1 MSRLLFNSS
10 VDTSTSEVVNQ
21 QMRGKG
27 LSLQLKATL
36 LAIAMGTFP
45 VIGVGTS
52 AYLVVNN
59 LSRQEI
65 EKSEQRLATDVQSH
79 LNQYMWERFGDI
91 QIMANQDI
99 FTDPERRKKTTT
111 QEKSQALEQFLKAYP
126 IYDNIAVFDLNGDP
140 IAQTTVTPLGNHQ
153 NPSYIQDALR
163 TKEAVFSQPELST
176 KSGSFN
182 VYSAAP
188 IKDKDT
194 GEIIATIRSSIPI
207 SKISNLIKEL
217 QPKLSKSYYLIDA
230 SGKVFFGPEGEYL
243 SQVNAQ
249 GTETTKSEVTYQ
261 QKPIEEIFP
270 TIKLLKVVQSTGS
283 TLTVNS
289 ATHTKQLITYVPP
302 NSLLGL
308 PDLNWSVVLASDAS
322 VLFAT
327 QQQQRLVLLIG
338 TGLTVV
344 IVAVLSAYL
353 VNLVI
358 RPILAAA
365 QAVEKIGQ
373 GKLDTRIP
381 VKGKDELATLGNNIN
396 LMADQLQNL
405 LQNLQQNTLQLKQ
418 QNDVLSNLSRNQ
430 AVIQGNAKVAAQI
443 FTEAIAQT
451 LNLEKV
457 SIWLYNSDR
466 THLICQD
473 QYDLSLQQHSKGA
486 QFQVDESLEYF
497 QKLKT
502 QSYLAINDVQTNG
515 TTQPLLAS
523 DLVSS
528 DTQLLVSVP
537 IQMAARTVGL
547 IRCDHVKTSRFW
559 QADEQTFVA
568 SIANL
573 VSIVLESEFLQ
584 QEVSHLLD
592 VVSDVEEGNL
602 TTQAQVSDRITGLVA
617 DTFNQ
622 FIERLADVLNQVLT
636 NTRQV
641 SVGANQQTGLAQ
653 MVAMNAELQAQA
665 VGQVLELT
673 EQVENAAQSSATRA
687 KASNKSLQTVSTTL
701 IQGQEAIAALTQGI
715 AELQEGSARIMQRVK
730 TLGEF
735 VGLADQ
741 FVQSQNQIAFTTQ
754 TLSLNASLVAAR
766 ASQQRD
772 PKQFAAAAREFDSIA
787 DQVSKLAQQTSEDLI
802 SLEQQSAQ
810 IYSVV
815 SAVDGDVQSLGELVR
830 QFTTGVEQSNQ
841 VFHHIQK
848 ITGEAMQAGEAVNRF
863 SETILDASGNT
874 ANVMRG
880 IAGLANKTAEMTQIA
895 REKSEQMDLL
905 SAQLLQTVQFFQLPT
920 AMEDAKEVPAVSASD
935 SEALLPT
942 ADCTAIE
949 EISLMVA
956 AQEVS
961 ANPVFP
967 T

>member
-1 MSRLLFNSS
+1 MLRRFFNAS
-10 VDTSTSEVVNQ
+10 VDTSTTEVANQ
-21 QMRGKG
+21 QIPGKG
-27 LSLQLKATL
+27 LSLRLKATL
-36 LAIAMGTFP
+36 LGVAMGTFP
-45 VIGVGTS
+45 VIAVGTS
-52 AYLVVNN
+52 ADLVVNN

-65 EKSEQRLATDVQSH
+65 EKNEQRLATEVQNH

-99 FTDPERRKKTTT
+99 FTDSERRKKTTVK
-111 QEKSQALEQFLKAYP
+111 EKSQALEQFLKAYP

-140 IAQTTVTPLGNHQ
+140 IAQTTVTPPGNHQ

-163 TKEAVFSQPELST
+163 TKQAVFSQPELST

-188 IKDKDT
+188 IKDKVT

-207 SKISNLIKEL
+207 GKLSNLIKAL

-243 SQVNAQ
+243 SQVNVQ
-249 GTETTKSEVTYQ
+249 GNEINKSEVNYQ

-270 TIKLLKVVQSTGS
+270 NVKLLKVVQSTGS

-289 ATHTKQLITYVPP
+289 ATKNKQLITYVPP

-322 VLFAT
+322 ILFAA

-338 TGLTVV
+338 TGLAAF

-353 VNLVI
+353 VNLAI
-358 RPILAAA
+358 RPILACA
-365 QAVEKIGQ
+365 QAVEKIGK

-396 LMADQLQNL
+396 LMADQLQEL
-405 LQNLQQNTLQLKQ
+405 LQNLQQNALQLKQ
-418 QNDVLSNLSRNQ
+418 QNDVLSKLSRNQ
-430 AVIQGNAKVAAQI
+430 AVIQGNAKVAAKI
-443 FTEAIAQT
+443 FTEAIAKT
-451 LNLEKV
+451 LYLERV
-457 SIWLYNSDR
+457 SIWLYNSER

-473 QYDLSLQQHSKGA
+473 QYDLSLQKHFKATQI
-486 QFQVDESLEYF
+486 QVDESLEYF
-497 QKLKT
+497 QQLNT
-502 QSYLAINDVQTNG
+502 ESYIAINDVQTNLF
-515 TTQPLLAS
+515 TQFLLKA
-523 DLVSS
+523 DLLSS
-528 DTQLLVSVP
+528 ETQLLVSVP
-537 IQMAARTVGL
+537 IQIANQTVGL
-547 IRCDHVKTSRFW
+547 LLCEHVKTSRSW

-568 SIANL
+568 SVANL
-573 VSIVLESEFLQ
+573 VSIVLESEFMQ

-592 VVSDVEEGNL
+592 VVSDAEEGNL
-602 TTQAQVSDRITGLVA
+602 TTQAQVSNRITGLVA

-622 FIERLADVLNQVLT
+622 FIERLANVLNQVLT
-636 NTRQV
+636 ATRQV
-641 SVGANQQTGLAQ
+641 SVGANQQTKLAQ
-653 MVAMNAELQAQA
+653 TVAINAEQQAQA

-673 EQVENAAQSSATRA
+673 EQVENAAQSSAARA
-687 KASNKSLQTVSTTL
+687 KASNQALQTVSTTL
-701 IQGQEAIAALTQGI
+701 IQGQEAIAQLTQGI
-715 AELQEGSARIMQRVK
+715 AVLQDGSARIMQRVK

-741 FVQSQNQIAFTTQ
+741 FVHSQNQIAFTTQ

-830 QFTTGVEQSNQ
+830 QFTIGVEQSNQ
-841 VFHHIQK
+841 VFQHVQK

-863 SETILDASGNT
+863 SETILDASGST
-874 ANVMRG
+874 ATVIRG

-895 REKSEQMDLL
+895 REKSEQIDLL

-920 AMEDAKEVPAVSASD
+920 SMGETKEVQTVSVSASD
-935 SEALLPT
+935 HDTLLPILDT
-942 ADCTAIE
+942 TVME
-949 EISLMVA
+949 EISLK
-956 AQEVS
+956 
-961 ANPVFP
+961 
-967 T
+967 